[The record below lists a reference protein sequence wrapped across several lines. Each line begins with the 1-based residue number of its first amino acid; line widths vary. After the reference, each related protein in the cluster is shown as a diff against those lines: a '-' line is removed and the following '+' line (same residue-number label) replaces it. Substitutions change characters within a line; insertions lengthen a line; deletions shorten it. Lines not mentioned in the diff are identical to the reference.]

1 MPHAWLM
8 RPLPPS
14 PGSPAPTTL
23 PPSVVRPAIVYS
35 LLFGAV
41 AAYAPYIAVYLR
53 STGLDLGTVGL
64 LVALQA
70 AVSLVA
76 APAWG
81 AVADRRGDVRGP
93 VLIASLIA
101 AAAAILLATVAGPLL
116 IAASIALLATGMAGI
131 IPMIDSRAVRL
142 VGQRDR
148 FGRARA
154 WGSAAFIAVA
164 FATGAAIGRFGPV
177 GMFALYAPLLV
188 GTGIAAFALLRL
200 PGDGASGRSPETR
213 SRGGG
218 TFSALSAFS
227 LTTILAAIRQP
238 IIGRFFV
245 GSVIVWTAFATLQ
258 TFVSLR
264 VIQLGGDA
272 TAVGATWS
280 LGALVEIP
288 LMFAF
293 PNLARRFG
301 VERLLMVG
309 AVAFALRAA
318 GVALVSSPW
327 LVVAVSPLAGV
338 AFAFFYVGTVT
349 WVAGALPRH
358 VQATAQGIFTGTAV
372 SIGAIGGAII
382 GGLIAAAISLPAL
395 FLLAAVGH
403 ALGAIVVWQAIGRR
417 SPNAAPAS
425 ASAVPEGP
433 AQDG

>member
-1 MPHAWLM
+1 M
-8 RPLPPS
+8 RPRSAS
-14 PGSPAPTTL
+14 PDSTVPATAS
-23 PPSVVRPAIVYS
+23 PSVVRPAIVYA

-41 AAYAPYIAVYLR
+41 AAYAPYISVYLR
-53 STGLDLGTVGL
+53 STGLDLETVGV

-81 AVADRRGDVRGP
+81 AIADRRGDVRAP
-93 VLIASLIA
+93 VLVASLIA
-101 AAAAILLATVAGPLL
+101 AAAAILLATVSGPLL
-116 IAASIALLATGMAGI
+116 IAGSIVLLATGMAGI
-131 IPMIDSRAVRL
+131 IPMVDSRAVRL
-142 VGQRDR
+142 VGRRDR

-154 WGSAAFIAVA
+154 WGSAAFIVIA

-188 GTGIAAFALLRL
+188 ATGVAAFALLRL
-200 PGDGASGRSPETR
+200 PGDDHRGRSPETR

-218 TFSALSAFS
+218 TLSALSAFS
-227 LTTILAAIRQP
+227 LTTIVEAIRQP

-264 VIQLGGDA
+264 VVQLGGDA

-309 AVAFALRAA
+309 AIAFALRAA

-382 GGLIAAAISLPAL
+382 GGVIAGTISLPAL
-395 FLLAAVGH
+395 FGVAAVGH

-417 SPNAAPAS
+417 PMQAVPVS
-425 ASAVPEGP
+425 ASAEAAVAARPAPE
-433 AQDG
+433 A

>member
-1 MPHAWLM
+1 M
-8 RPLPPS
+8 RPPS
-14 PGSPAPTTL
+14 PSPGLTVPAVVL
-23 PPSVVRPAIVYS
+23 PSVVRPAIVYA

-41 AAYAPYIAVYLR
+41 AAYAPYISVYLR
-53 STGLDLGTVGL
+53 STGLDLETVGA

-81 AVADRRGDVRGP
+81 AIADRRGDVRGP
-93 VLIASLIA
+93 VLVASLVA

-116 IAASIALLATGMAGI
+116 MAGSIVLLATGMAGI
-131 IPMIDSRAVRL
+131 IPMVDSRAVRL
-142 VGQRDR
+142 VGRRDR

-154 WGSAAFIAVA
+154 FGSAAFILIA

-188 GTGIAAFALLRL
+188 ATGVAAFALLRL
-200 PGDGASGRSPETR
+200 PGDHGPGRSPETR

-218 TFSALSAFS
+218 NVSLSTFS
-227 LTTILAAIRQP
+227 LTTIVEAIRQP

-372 SIGAIGGAII
+372 SIGAIGGSII
-382 GGLIAAAISLPAL
+382 GGVIAGAISLPAL
-395 FLLAAVGH
+395 FAFAAVGH

-417 SPNAAPAS
+417 PAS
-425 ASAVPEGP
+425 APARTAPEALEAAAVTAGP
-433 AQDG
+433 APDA